1 MIPVTTTMVTVT
13 QRQHSCGVQRIA
25 KNLIL
30 QRLRNLDSILEL
42 MRITTFKIANLLIGL
57 GSLMICTHDVTTL
70 TKRKEMTRYCKS
82 FRYGGKC
89 ALGKRFYRSNGVSVP
104 TENGLN
110 IPIMGFSLTSP
121 YNRRC
126 HAPVTSVNT
135 FANSS
140 RARACRIM
148 PASNQRL
155 GVKGQSYRRR
165 GAGQSAARD
174 REVSLEEISHHQK
187 ACCDPAG

>member
-135 FANSS
+135 SPTQVVQEHAESCQHQIKDWES
-140 RARACRIM
+140 KDKAIA
-148 PASNQRL
+148 
-155 GVKGQSYRRR
+155 
-165 GAGQSAARD
+165 
-174 REVSLEEISHHQK
+174 EEELVRVQQEIERFH
-187 ACCDPAG
+187 